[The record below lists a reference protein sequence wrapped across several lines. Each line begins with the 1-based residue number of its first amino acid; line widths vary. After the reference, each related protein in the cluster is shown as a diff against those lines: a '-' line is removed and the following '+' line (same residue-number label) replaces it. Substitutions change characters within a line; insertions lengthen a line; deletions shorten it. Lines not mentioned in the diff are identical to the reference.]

1 MPATR
6 RRNIKKR
13 QRGTLRAASLT
24 HSAFHGGGRPTT
36 RSIREP
42 HSALPGS
49 WLRLQFTVNPK
60 DRNAWHVSELFSW
73 FSPPWWR
80 PRNFAPREPRNRQ
93 LTERRSADDARPAD
107 HALPKTDAQWRR
119 VLTPEQY
126 RVTRHKGTEAPF
138 SGQYYKTDAQGVY
151 RCVCCGEPLFS
162 SDTKFDAHCGWPSF
176 SKPIDSEHV
185 KFVADH
191 SHGMH
196 RIEVQCR
203 KCGARLGHVFDDGPQ
218 PTGQRFCINSVS
230 LKLEPKAAAAA
241 SQPGAASTG
250 GAASK

>member
-1 MPATR
+1 MARLGIVLLVFAALVAATQLRSRGNPATDSSQ
-6 RRNIKKR
+6 KGD
-13 QRGTLRAASLT
+13 QPMT
-24 HSAFHGGGRPTT
+24 P
-36 RSIREP
+36 
-42 HSALPGS
+42 
-49 WLRLQFTVNPK
+49 
-60 DRNAWHVSELFSW
+60 D
-73 FSPPWWR
+73 
-80 PRNFAPREPRNRQ
+80 
-93 LTERRSADDARPAD
+93 PAD

-138 SGQYYKTDAQGVY
+138 SGEYYKSDAQGVY

-203 KCGARLGHVFDDGPQ
+203 KCGAHLGHVFDDGPQ